1 METTT
6 VEKYLPLGSIVV
18 VKGNLKKLMIIARG
32 VMAGSGENGR
42 LLDYGAV
49 MYPEGLVDEN
59 MLFFNHKD
67 IYKVVFEGYSDPDD
81 EMMNDN
87 IKKWVEDKRAAMKN
101 QEN

>member
-18 VKGNLKKLMIIARG
+18 LKGNIKKLMIVARG
-32 VMAGSGENGR
+32 VMTGGENGR

-49 MYPEGLVDEN
+49 MYPEGLIDEN
-59 MLFFNHKD
+59 MIFFNHKD
-67 IYKVVFEGYSDPDD
+67 IYKVVFEGYSDSD
-81 EMMNDN
+81 EEIMNAN
-87 IKKWVEDKRAAMKN
+87 IQNWVKGKKDALKN

>member
-18 VKGNLKKLMIIARG
+18 LKGNIKKLMIVARG
-32 VMAGSGENGR
+32 VMTGGENGR

-49 MYPEGLVDEN
+49 MYPEGLIDEN
-59 MLFFNHKD
+59 MIFFNHKD
-67 IYKVVFEGYSDPDD
+67 IYKVVFEGYSDSD
-81 EMMNDN
+81 EEIMNVN
-87 IKKWVEDKRAAMKN
+87 IQNWVKGKKDALKN